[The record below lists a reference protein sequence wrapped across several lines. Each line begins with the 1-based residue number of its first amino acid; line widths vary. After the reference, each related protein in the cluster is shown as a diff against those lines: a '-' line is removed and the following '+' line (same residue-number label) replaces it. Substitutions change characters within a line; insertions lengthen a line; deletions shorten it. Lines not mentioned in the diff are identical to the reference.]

1 MQTGLARR
9 PDPPRRMAQAPD
21 PKIEDGKAQA
31 SDPWSDLVLTLPMF
45 LGYHLGVVFLPIRNA
60 ADVVTRELVAL
71 VHHDMS
77 AYAGLTLGIGLVY
90 VTLLGLAGRG
100 HALRWQRFSF
110 IAAEGVLYA
119 VALRFSATYLVGSV
133 FLSAPGGAPLG
144 TFDGAVMSL
153 GAGFYEEIAFRV
165 LLFGVGLKALSILFP
180 PSTALG
186 KMGLGVFWALV
197 SAAVFSGW
205 HYVGALGDTFQL
217 ESFLFRVVCG
227 FAFVLIYAFRGFAP
241 AVWTHTLYDLWVM
254 VL

>member
-1 MQTGLARR
+1 
-9 PDPPRRMAQAPD
+9 MAKAPD
-21 PKIEDGKAQA
+21 PQEENKIPS

-45 LGYHLGVVFLPIRNA
+45 IGYHLGVIFLPIRNA

-77 AYAGLTLGIGLVY
+77 AYGGLTLGIGLVY

-100 HALRWQRFSF
+100 HALRWQRFVL
-110 IAAEGVLYA
+110 IATEGVTYA

-133 FLSAPGGAPLG
+133 FLAAGAPLG
-144 TFDGAVMSL
+144 AFDGAVMSL

-165 LLFGVGLKALSILFP
+165 LLFGFGLRAARAVFA

-186 KMGLGVFWALV
+186 KVGLAAIWALA
-197 SAAVFSGW
+197 SAAIFSGW
-205 HYVGALGDTFQL
+205 HYVGALGDTFAL

-227 FAFVLIYAFRGFAP
+227 FAFVLIYVFRGFAP
-241 AVWTHTLYDLWVM
+241 AVWTHTVYDLWVM